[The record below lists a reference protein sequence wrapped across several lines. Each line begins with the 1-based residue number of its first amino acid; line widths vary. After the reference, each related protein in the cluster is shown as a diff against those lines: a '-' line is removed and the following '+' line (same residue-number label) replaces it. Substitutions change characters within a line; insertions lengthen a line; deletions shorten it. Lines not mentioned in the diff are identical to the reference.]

1 MKIPSWKDI
10 PGEFQILNWVLQKI
24 ESVAA
29 LIVVALFGI
38 GVIDLGLLI
47 FERFQSGEIREVST
61 VIELIE
67 FLLLLFI
74 IVEVY
79 RTIAA
84 YAQDRQPKYVLTLV
98 LYTGVI
104 AVVRRIL
111 VFKPEDFASSTD
123 VLFNSMGFAILLLSL
138 GVMIFIVD
146 QYGNPM
152 ETVPAIG
159 ETDKNNEG
167 SNEENMDEDDTDA
180 EDADTDE
187 ADAEDGEEEVESNE
201 S

>member
-1 MKIPSWKDI
+1 MELPSWNEI
-10 PGEFQILNWVLQKI
+10 PGSFEILNWILRKI

-38 GVIDLGLLI
+38 GVIDLALLI
-47 FERFQSGEIREVST
+47 FESFESGEIREVGT
-61 VIELIE
+61 VIDLIE

-111 VFKPEDFASSTD
+111 VFKPEDVGTALD
-123 VLFNSMGFAILLLSL
+123 ALFNSIGFAILLLSL

-159 ETDKNNEG
+159 NSKKNQRDNKETSDE
-167 SNEENMDEDDTDA
+167 EDDDGDNSNKESDNTD
-180 EDADTDE
+180 DKTSDE
-187 ADAEDGEEEVESNE
+187 E
-201 S
+201 

>member
-1 MKIPSWKDI
+1 MDIPSREDL
-10 PGEFQILNWVLQKI
+10 PSEFDILNWILRKI

-38 GVIDLGLLI
+38 GVVDLALLI
-47 FERFQSGEIREVST
+47 VESFESGEIRDVGT
-61 VIELIE
+61 VIDLIE

-111 VFKPEDFASSTD
+111 VFKPEDLDTALD
-123 VLFNSMGFAILLLSL
+123 AMYNSIGFAILLLSL
-138 GVMIFIVD
+138 GMMIFIVD

-159 ETDKNNEG
+159 EGNKDKKDDSEDE
-167 SNEENMDEDDTDA
+167 SDDEES
-180 EDADTDE
+180 
-187 ADAEDGEEEVESNE
+187 EEEVENE
-201 S
+201 SDEQKEDTEQNN